1 MSNMVTTTNTNSSL
15 LGSPYLIH
23 PAYQASQAYQTYTST
38 NTGTGAITISNA
50 GVSICH
56 KRGDFAEYIKNEG
69 TLDNGEFYFDEV
81 TETLYMQNQDDL
93 YAFPAYK
100 TSFKTFR
107 EDAQKRRFG
116 DAVAYFN

>member
-1 MSNMVTTTNTNSSL
+1 MSNTVTTTTNTNSTL
-15 LGSPYLIH
+15 LGNPYLIH
-23 PAYQASQAYQTYTST
+23 PVSQSYQTYQSS
-38 NTGTGAITISNA
+38 NTGAITISNA

-69 TLDNGEFYFDEV
+69 TLGNGEFYFDEV

-100 TSFKTFR
+100 TSLKTFR
-107 EDAQKRRFG
+107 EDAQKKRFG
-116 DAVAYFN
+116 DAANYFN